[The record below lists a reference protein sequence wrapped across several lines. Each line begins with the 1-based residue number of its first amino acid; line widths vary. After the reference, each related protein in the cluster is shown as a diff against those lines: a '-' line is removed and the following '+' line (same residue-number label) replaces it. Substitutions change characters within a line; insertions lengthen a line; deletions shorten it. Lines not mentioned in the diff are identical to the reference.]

1 MMFGR
6 LTGSAG
12 LALALALAPLTVQA
26 QTAEDEAAM
35 DAAFAALAENFEVEP
50 LTAEQEARLPLAQ
63 EIVAKIIPEGTLGE
77 LMGVMFDG
85 MLGPMTAL
93 SANDSDNALY
103 EALGYSAND
112 LGIDEEAAEAALAII
127 DPAWRERD
135 AMAAEMTQNMMTD
148 MMTQME
154 PLMRNV
160 MAELYAIHFDDRQL
174 ADINAF
180 FSTESGTAYARE
192 SYRMASDPR
201 IMAAVFSEPDLLFGP
216 IMQAA
221 ADMDSA
227 MAELPATRTMEDLSD
242 EEVARL
248 SELTGLDREDI
259 AYGME
264 YASSSDDGF

>member
-1 MMFGR
+1 MLGR
-6 LTGSAG
+6 LIGASG
-12 LALALALAPLTVQA
+12 LALALAAAPLPVQA
-26 QTAEDEAAM
+26 QSAEDEAAM

-50 LTAEQEARLPLAQ
+50 LTAEQEARLPLAR
-63 EIVAKIIPEGTLGE
+63 EIVAKLIPEGTLGE
-77 LMGVMFDG
+77 LMGSMFDG
-85 MLGPMTAL
+85 MLGPMAAL

-103 EALGYSAND
+103 KSLGYSANE
-112 LGIDEEAAEAALAII
+112 LGIDDAAAEAALAII

-135 AMAAEMTQNMMTD
+135 AVAAEMTQAMMAD

-154 PLMRNV
+154 PMMRNV
-160 MAELYAIHFDDRQL
+160 MAELYAIHFDDVQL
-174 ADINAF
+174 ADIHAF
-180 FSTESGTAYARE
+180 FSTESGTVYARE

-221 ADMDSA
+221 AEMDAA
-227 MAELPATRTMEDLSD
+227 MAALPSARTMEELSE

-264 YASSSDDGF
+264 YAQSIDEGF